1 MFASLALMILMGCA
15 ATMPPPSV
23 VEDPAAG
30 RQGQS
35 VEAYLRMKEQ
45 ELSDTAATLH
55 ALGRGGEVE
64 GLREQVTRSDAIGNA
79 DLVGDGPEQRAA
91 VRDALELTA
100 AQYMASVG
108 IILESAETAGAAG
121 FDVAASAARLVTGTS
136 GFHDFVALA
145 EQAFV
150 GTVQS
155 VRGDVSGRLISVR
168 GTGGRAITYASASAT
183 TLEPGDE
190 CVVFLST
197 SLAQFRAASPRHA
210 TTEGEL
216 PVEQFPPFCRSNGA
230 FRSTSPYHQQSLI
243 AEEVHRN
250 LAIKP
255 GPLPPRRDR

>member
-1 MFASLALMILMGCA
+1 MTASIRITSTGKRRSVRRMFASLALMILMGCA

-150 GTVQS
+150 GRVQS

-168 GTGGRAITYASASAT
+168 AQEDVRSPMPARAQPHWNRAMSAWFSSRRRLRSSGPQVRGTPQQRASGQWSSSRRFAEAMGPSVLQAPTI
-183 TLEPGDE
+183 
-190 CVVFLST
+190 
-197 SLAQFRAASPRHA
+197 
-210 TTEGEL
+210 
-216 PVEQFPPFCRSNGA
+216 SN
-230 FRSTSPYHQQSLI
+230 R
-243 AEEVHRN
+243 
-250 LAIKP
+250 
-255 GPLPPRRDR
+255 